1 MKKKPVLGSRRAL
14 ISYSGSTAPELKYCF
29 CKFYVYCTSKTFFV
43 PVPVLCCVV
52 GLYFLEEKI
61 IKVEYG
67 MLHVNLFFLTVGT
80 VSAEL

>member
-43 PVPVLCCVV
+43 PVLCCVV
-52 GLYFLEEKI
+52 GLDFLEEKI

-67 MLHVNLFFLTVGT
+67 MLHVIFFIFLTVGT